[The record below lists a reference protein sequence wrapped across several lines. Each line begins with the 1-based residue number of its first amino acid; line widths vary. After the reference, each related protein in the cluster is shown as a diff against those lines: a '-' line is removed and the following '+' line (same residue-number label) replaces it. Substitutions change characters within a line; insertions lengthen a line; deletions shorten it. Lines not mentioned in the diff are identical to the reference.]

1 MVEVE
6 SFVKLGSR
14 KGKFESSKP
23 KETSNGR
30 EDHEEEHDEED
41 NNNNSTNS

>member
-6 SFVKLGSR
+6 SFVKLGSTND
-14 KGKFESSKP
+14 KFESSKP
-23 KETSNGR
+23 KKTSNGR

-41 NNNNSTNS
+41 NNNNSINS